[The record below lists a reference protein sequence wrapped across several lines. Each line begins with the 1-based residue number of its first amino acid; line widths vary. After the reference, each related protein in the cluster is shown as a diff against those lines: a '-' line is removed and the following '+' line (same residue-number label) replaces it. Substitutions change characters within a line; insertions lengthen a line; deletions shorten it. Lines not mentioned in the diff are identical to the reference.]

1 MGQLEP
7 WENSGYS
14 AIGLA
19 GGFPAAL
26 MNTNRTAIQLPL
38 KEEFMLSSQT
48 TQSALQRSAGRLQ
61 ADSPDPAGPMEAY
74 RSAVPKPPSL
84 AHIRRKYE
92 K

>member
-1 MGQLEP
+1 MGQLERC
-7 WENSGYS
+7 ENSGYS
-14 AIGLA
+14 AIELA

-26 MNTNRTAIQLPL
+26 MNTAKAAIQLPL

-48 TQSALQRSAGRLQ
+48 RQSALQRSAGRLQ
-61 ADSPDPAGPMEAY
+61 ADSPDPAGPKAAY
-74 RSAVPKPPSL
+74 SSAVPKPPSL